1 MSEKIYAA
9 KVKRIIGVSQ
19 GFFQTLHEHLNL
31 SAPLR
36 KLLKILANKYVLTAL
51 VFAVLMLFFD
61 QNDWF
66 EQHHRQKQLDDL
78 QQNIE
83 FLTGESNKM
92 ETQLHALNTDSNYLE
107 KYAREH
113 YHEKRDNEDVY
124 LIIHDT
130 AAIKK

>member
-1 MSEKIYAA
+1 M
-9 KVKRIIGVSQ
+9 
-19 GFFQTLHEHLNL
+19 
-31 SAPLR
+31 R
-36 KLLKILANKYVLTAL
+36 KLLKTLANKYVLTAL
-51 VFAVLMLFFD
+51 VFVVLMLFFD

-66 EQHHRQKQLDDL
+66 EQHRRQKQLDDL
-78 QQNIE
+78 KQNIE

-92 ETQLHALNTDSNYLE
+92 EAQINALNTDSNYLE

-130 AAIKK
+130 EAAKR